1 MTEVTGVIIA
11 RVEAMITVVTKTTLT
26 VGRMTTKSDVT
37 EIGII
42 VMDGVETID
51 PEMTGPEMTGPEE
64 TGLQEEMA
72 IAVLHVLKERG
83 AEMNVIEVEDHPV
96 ILAVH
101 VPHEGLTTIVVEQKG
116 GGSMKKTREDDM
128 RRTNVERN

>member
-51 PEMTGPEMTGPEE
+51 PEMTGPEE